1 MSQAVW
7 IHDGKQFCGMS
18 HTLER
23 GQGEEDG
30 PNGIAACEPWTLGL
44 QPNPHQRTLLL
55 IATEGFIVFGI
66 VQHTSKLKD
75 RYKDAARNSN
85 RASRGLGATGALT
98 LLPSEA
104 LAFSYRADAAGEV
117 EPRRFRIPCN
127 DIGLEEK
134 SVYFS
139 TAKLTQSFCIS

>member
-1 MSQAVW
+1 
-7 IHDGKQFCGMS
+7 MS

-44 QPNPHQRTLLL
+44 QPNPHQRTLRL

-75 RYKDAARNSN
+75 RYVERCSKKFQQGVKRSGCNGSISFATI
-85 RASRGLGATGALT
+85 RG
-98 LLPSEA
+98 PSV
-104 LAFSYRADAAGEV
+104 FV
-117 EPRRFRIPCN
+117 PCRRCWR
-127 DIGLEEK
+127 G
-134 SVYFS
+134 
-139 TAKLTQSFCIS
+139 